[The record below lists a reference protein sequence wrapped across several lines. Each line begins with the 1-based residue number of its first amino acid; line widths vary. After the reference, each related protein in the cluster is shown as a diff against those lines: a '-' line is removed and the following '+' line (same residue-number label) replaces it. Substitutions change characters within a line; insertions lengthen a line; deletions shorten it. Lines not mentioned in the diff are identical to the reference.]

1 MPVKHTPHVCYSCSC
16 TILKD
21 QEETRIEGL
30 KAETTIRYKHATD
43 AGCRDALNR
52 QVSYGSV
59 FSEYR
64 DPEDDAE
71 NMYQGR
77 HRST

>member
-1 MPVKHTPHVCYSCSC
+1 MPVKHAPHLCYHCGC

-21 QEETRIEGL
+21 QEETRVEGL
-30 KAETTIRYKHATD
+30 KQETSIRYRHATEE
-43 AGCRDALNR
+43 GCQAALDR

-59 FSEYR
+59 FSDHR

-77 HRST
+77 HRG